1 MPMLDLDGKRFDMS
15 EGNLVFWLIIQ
26 IYTCVLIQNGFNFIS
41 EFKYWAILTPF
52 TCIVANLGAYKMVYK
67 DEIGFTKILI
77 ENKRVVPFS
86 LFCINTIV
94 GLIFITYIFSFGE
107 KEILKLWNERN
118 NMIYKMES
126 IFHSLQEAIITI
138 NVNGISFV
146 NGHGKEVLT
155 DIRDSS

>member
-1 MPMLDLDGKRFDMS
+1 MPMLDLDGKRFDME
-15 EGNLVFWLIIQ
+15 EGTLIFFLIIQ
-26 IYTCVLIQNGFNFIS
+26 IFTCTLIQNGFNFIS

-67 DEIGFTKILI
+67 DEIGFSKILI
-77 ENKRVVPFS
+77 ENKRVVPFT

-126 IFHSLQEAIITI
+126 IFHSL
-138 NVNGISFV
+138 
-146 NGHGKEVLT
+146 
-155 DIRDSS
+155 